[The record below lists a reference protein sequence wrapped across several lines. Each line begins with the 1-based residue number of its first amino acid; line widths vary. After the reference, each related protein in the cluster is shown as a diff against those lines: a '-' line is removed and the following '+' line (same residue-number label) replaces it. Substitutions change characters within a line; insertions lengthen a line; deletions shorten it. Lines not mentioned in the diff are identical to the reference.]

1 MYHAY
6 EETLPRSQMEELQL
20 GKLRRAVDYCYAHS
34 PFYHEKLKKA
44 GITSGA
50 ELRTLEDI
58 RLLPFTTKEE
68 LRDYYPDGLLAVPRK
83 EIARIHASSGTT
95 GKPTI
100 GFYTRRDLENWSQ
113 LAARV
118 LVLNGIEPEDT
129 LQISVGYGLFTGAI
143 GFHQGAEHIGC
154 TVIPASTG
162 NTHKQLVI
170 MRDLGVTALMAT
182 PSYAAALAEKISTA
196 EEAGEFRLRKVLF
209 GAERCTPATRR
220 MVEERLHVHTAD
232 NYGLTEFWGPGVAG
246 ECSCRKGMHI
256 SEDFFYPEI
265 VSPETGLPLPDG
277 KLGELVLTALD
288 KEAVPLLRY
297 RTHDLTRL
305 DHTPCACG
313 RTTVRM
319 EAPMGRTD
327 DMFVFKGI
335 NVFPSQIECAIAA
348 VPELSPHYRITLER
362 DEAFQDT
369 ALLEVEP
376 CRSGLT
382 QQEQQQ
388 ILARLDARLREI
400 IIVRLGVAL
409 REPETLERFT
419 GKAHRV
425 DDRRYDR
432 G

>member
-1 MYHAY
+1 M
-6 EETLPRSQMEELQL
+6 
-20 GKLRRAVDYCYAHS
+20 
-34 PFYHEKLKKA
+34 
-44 GITSGA
+44 
-50 ELRTLEDI
+50 
-58 RLLPFTTKEE
+58 
-68 LRDYYPDGLLAVPRK
+68 
-83 EIARIHASSGTT
+83 
-95 GKPTI
+95 
-100 GFYTRRDLENWSQ
+100 
-113 LAARV
+113 
-118 LVLNGIEPEDT
+118 
-129 LQISVGYGLFTGAI
+129 
-143 GFHQGAEHIGC
+143 
-154 TVIPASTG
+154 
-162 NTHKQLVI
+162 
-170 MRDLGVTALMAT
+170 
-182 PSYAAALAEKISTA
+182 
-196 EEAGEFRLRKVLF
+196 
-209 GAERCTPATRR
+209 
-220 MVEERLHVHTAD
+220 
-232 NYGLTEFWGPGVAG
+232 
-246 ECSCRKGMHI
+246 
-256 SEDFFYPEI
+256 
-265 VSPETGLPLPDG
+265 
-277 KLGELVLTALD
+277 LTALD

-419 GKAHRV
+419 GKAHRG